1 MTEEATGL
9 GIDAAAA
16 GGPWYLRHRLRAL
29 LLIFVV
35 WALFCSTVFLAVA
48 GYLIQRTRQSEPFAL
63 ALERVRADT
72 EMREALGT
80 PIEAGWLT
88 LGSVDEDRGYAEFTM
103 RVSGPLAKAG
113 LRVVAE
119 RPPPDPGGGAGSG
132 GVGSGGGGWEIVFL
146 DAGVRNEYGG
156 RVITLVNDKPP
167 TGRALPEPTEEAKRK
182 YGVEDE

>member
-1 MTEEATGL
+1 MKEQATDRGV
-9 GIDAAAA
+9 DAAA

-35 WALFCSTVFLAVA
+35 WVLFCSTVFVAVA
-48 GYLIQRTRQSEPFAL
+48 GYFIQRTRQSEPFAL

-72 EMREALGT
+72 EMQEALGT
-80 PIEAGWLT
+80 PIEAGWLA

-103 RVSGPLAKAG
+103 QVSGPSAEAG

-119 RPPPDPGGGAGSG
+119 KPPPETGGG
-132 GVGSGGGGWEIVFL
+132 VDPGGGGWEIVFL

-156 RVITLVNDKPP
+156 RVVTLVNDKPP

-182 YGVEDE
+182 YGVEDAE